1 MMFHNIPAPIT
12 DRMATLEAIDARDR
26 LDGTPKSAR
35 LRQIPAE
42 TGRFLALL
50 AASAPPGP
58 VLEVGA
64 SGGYSGLWLAL
75 ACRQRGDRLTTFDIQ
90 PEKVQRAQET
100 FTAAGVFDH
109 AQAVLGD
116 ARQHLPGYSEIAFCF
131 LDTEKDI
138 YTGCYEIV
146 IPRLVPGGFLV
157 ADNAISHQQ
166 ELEEFLDQAKAD
178 QRVDSLV
185 VPVGKG
191 LLVCRKN

>member
-1 MMFHNIPAPIT
+1 
-12 DRMATLEAIDARDR
+12 MAFLEALDARDR
-26 LDGTPKSAR
+26 LDGTPKIAR
-35 LRQIPAE
+35 LRQIPPE

-50 AASAPPGP
+50 AAAAPPGP

-100 FTAAGVFDH
+100 FAAAGVLEH

-116 ARQHLPGYSEIAFCF
+116 ARQHLPAYSEVAFCF
-131 LDTEKDI
+131 LDTEKEL
-138 YTGCYEIV
+138 YAGCYEIV
-146 IPRLVPGGFLV
+146 VPKLAPGGFLV
-157 ADNAISHQQ
+157 ADNVISHQQ
-166 ELEEFLDQAKAD
+166 ELEEFLDQVRVD
-178 QRVDSLV
+178 RRVDSLV

-191 LLVCRKN
+191 LLVCRRN